1 MPGTPDLN
9 LLPLFVTVAETAS
22 MSAAA
27 RKLGLPK
34 SSVSRGVAGLEAS
47 LGVQLFHRTTRSVA
61 LTTAGTAFYE
71 RARPLVASLRALTG
85 SLPEQEAEPSGE
97 LRVTAP
103 VDMGLTFLPMLSAR
117 FSARYPAVT
126 LDIRLA
132 NRRVDLVA
140 EGFDV
145 ALRVS
150 GPLPDSTLVAR
161 KVSAVDMGLYAA
173 PTYVARRGQPR
184 APEDTGTHDWV
195 LVHRMKVP
203 PPLSAP
209 SKPRLVTD
217 DLMFAH
223 RSIREGLGM
232 GVLPTFLA
240 RQDVTSGRL
249 IRVLPR
255 WAQHGGSLFF
265 VHPRAERVPRKVA
278 AFRDFLLDFV
288 ATHPLSSKMDTTPP
302 REVRPRGGLR

>member
-34 SSVSRGVAGLEAS
+34 SSVSRGIAGLEAS
-47 LGVQLFHRTTRSVA
+47 LGVQLFHRTTRNVA
-61 LTTAGTAFYE
+61 LTTAGSAFYE
-71 RARPLVASLRALTG
+71 KARPLVASLRTLTG
-85 SLPEQEAEPSGE
+85 SLPEQEAEPSGD
-97 LRVTAP
+97 LRISAP
-103 VDMGLTFLPMLSAR
+103 VDMGLTFLPILAAR

-140 EGFDV
+140 EGFDA

-150 GPLPDSTLVAR
+150 SKLADSTLVAR
-161 KVSAVDMGLYAA
+161 KVSGVDMALYAS
-173 PTYVARRGQPR
+173 PNYVARRGQPR
-184 APEDTGTHDWV
+184 APEDTGSHDWV
-195 LVHRMKVP
+195 LVQSMKVP
-203 PPLSAP
+203 PPLAAP
-209 SKPRLVTD
+209 RKARLVTD

-232 GVLPTFLA
+232 GVLPAFLA
-240 RQDVTSGRL
+240 RPDVTSGRL

-255 WAQHGGSLFF
+255 WTQHGGNLYF
-265 VHPRAERVPRKVA
+265 VHPHAERVPRKVA

-288 ATHPLSSKMDTTPP
+288 GTHPLASKAD
-302 REVRPRGGLR
+302 